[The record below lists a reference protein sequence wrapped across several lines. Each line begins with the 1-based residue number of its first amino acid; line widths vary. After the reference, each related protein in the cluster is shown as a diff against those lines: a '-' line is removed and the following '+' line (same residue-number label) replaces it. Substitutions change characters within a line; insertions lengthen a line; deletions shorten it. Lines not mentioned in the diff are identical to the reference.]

1 MSVCKSDKQQCST
14 LLKTHSENNEKM
26 KSSTIEMLQN
36 SLIINKNTIYVCAV
50 SQKLF
55 EEITE
60 EHVKLPEYSQK

>member
-1 MSVCKSDKQQCST
+1 MLYSLKKPIKKSMT
-14 LLKTHSENNEKM
+14 KM
-26 KSSTIEMLQN
+26 KLSTIEMLQN
-36 SLIINKNTIYVCAV
+36 SLILNKNTIYVCAV

>member
-1 MSVCKSDKQQCST
+1 MK
-14 LLKTHSENNEKM
+14 KM
-26 KSSTIEMLQN
+26 KLSTIEMLQN
-36 SLIINKNTIYVCAV
+36 SLILNKNTIYVCAV